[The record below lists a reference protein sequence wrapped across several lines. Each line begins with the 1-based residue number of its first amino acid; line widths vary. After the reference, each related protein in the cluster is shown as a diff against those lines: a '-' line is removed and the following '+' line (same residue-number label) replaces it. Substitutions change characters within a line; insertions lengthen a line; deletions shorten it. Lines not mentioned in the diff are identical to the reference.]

1 MHWSVHQFQKT
12 MLTRVCLIA
21 AIVFGVAVATLNFWK
36 VREVIDTT
44 RTELNTTSNNLFTT
58 TMTLN
63 KTKRELRDTEDD
75 LAQTKQNLENT
86 TAERNRLRNQ
96 NDTLSKQNNN
106 LQKNLRETTAKLN
119 DAQAELAAWNALGIT
134 VDQVKG
140 VIAAAEQAEEA
151 LAVAQEEQRIMGRA
165 IAELKNRLA
174 YYEDPDQK
182 VPLPIGLKGT
192 VLVADPKWEFVVLDV
207 GESDGVLER
216 GELLVSR
223 NGRLVGRVQIQ
234 SVQKDRSI
242 ANLMN
247 GWKLSDVIEG
257 DLVIP
262 AL

>member
-1 MHWSVHQFQKT
+1 

-21 AIVFGVAVATLNFWK
+21 AIVFGVAVATINFWQ

-63 KTKRELRDTEDD
+63 KTKRELDDTQDD

-86 TAERNRLRNQ
+86 SAERDRLRGQ
-96 NDTLSKQNNN
+96 NDTLTTQNNT
-106 LQKNLRETTAKLN
+106 LTQKLRTTTAELN
-119 DAQAELAAWNALGIT
+119 DTQAELAAWNALGIT
-134 VDQVKG
+134 VDQVKQ
-140 VIAAAEQAEEA
+140 VIAAADEA
-151 LAVAQEEQRIMGRA
+151 QKALEVAKEEQKILARA
-165 IAELKNRLA
+165 IAELENRLA
-174 YYEDPDQK
+174 HYEDPDRR
-182 VPLPIGLKGT
+182 VPLPVGLKGT

-207 GESDGVLER
+207 GEADGVLER

-247 GWKLSDVIEG
+247 GWRLSDVIEG